1 MAVVGFIVEVIGWLR
16 SMLKKVKA
24 RFVAILGIKMTFLA
38 IRGDRLKSIFMDMR
52 FAAGDNL
59 MQGMNW

>member
-1 MAVVGFIVEVIGWLR
+1 MAVVGFIVEVIGRLR

-24 RFVAILGIKMTFLA
+24 RFVAILGIKMTFFA
-38 IRGDRLKSIFMDMR
+38 IRGDRLKSFFMDMG

-59 MQGMNW
+59 MQGMGW

>member
-1 MAVVGFIVEVIGWLR
+1 M
-16 SMLKKVKA
+16 KA